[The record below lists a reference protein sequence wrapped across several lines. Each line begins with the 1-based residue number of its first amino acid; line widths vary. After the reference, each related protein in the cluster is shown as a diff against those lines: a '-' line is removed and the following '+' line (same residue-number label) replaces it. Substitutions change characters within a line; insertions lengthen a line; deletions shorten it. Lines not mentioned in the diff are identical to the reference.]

1 LFGETIDG
9 LSDDRVLYNNNERQP
24 EERNNRTRG
33 ECRGKVCGNGEH
45 HSGIATYLLLLLHE
59 ILQLLLT
66 GRQGKRE
73 GRGRGRKKK
82 EARRESEYGHH
93 VTDR

>member
-1 LFGETIDG
+1 MTAFCTTT
-9 LSDDRVLYNNNERQP
+9 
-24 EERNNRTRG
+24 RNGNQKKKTTGRG
-33 ECRGKVCGNGEH
+33 VSAGARCMGTVNITV
-45 HSGIATYLLLLLHE
+45 SGIATYLLLLLHE

-73 GRGRGRKKK
+73 GRGRRKKKK